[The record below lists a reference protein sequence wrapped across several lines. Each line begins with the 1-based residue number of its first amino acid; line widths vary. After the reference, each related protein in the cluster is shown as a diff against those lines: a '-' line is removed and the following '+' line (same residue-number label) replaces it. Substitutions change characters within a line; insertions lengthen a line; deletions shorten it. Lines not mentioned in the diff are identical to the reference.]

1 MKIFNENKVGWRL
14 IGKYLSGESN
24 NKESLQVKKWIESS
38 NKNIILFEKIQS
50 DWNKINLTKNMKRVD
65 VDNAWEN
72 LKQRIMTEK
81 PEMVPVKEPEKVS
94 TVKINL
100 YRSLQIA
107 ASVLIIIGISYG
119 INKVFIESGFN
130 DKTTV
135 KSGMTNSSVVLLPDG
150 SKVYLNS
157 HTTIKY
163 TEQYGTN
170 SRNIYL
176 KGEAY
181 FDVVKNQNK
190 PFIVNTNNA
199 KIKVLGTSFNINT
212 KTASNK
218 LEVFVESG
226 NVQLSQKSYSENNIL
241 IEPGYIGVLSKN
253 SLTKSKNDDINYL
266 AWKTRYLTFRE
277 TKLEIVAEKL
287 ESVYNTNIQFDN
299 KEIADCKLT
308 ATFNNASLD
317 TILKVIE
324 GSFNLQIENIV
335 KTKGKVIIVG
345 SGC

>member
-1 MKIFNENKVGWRL
+1 MLKHNKIYTYL
-14 IGKYLSGESN
+14 GKYLSGESN
-24 NKESLQVKKWIESS
+24 NEESIQVKKWIESS
-38 NKNIILFEKIQS
+38 NKNKILFEKIQS

-65 VDNAWEN
+65 VDSAWEN
-72 LKQRIMTEK
+72 LKQRILKEK
-81 PEMVPVKEPEKVS
+81 PEMIPVKEPAREG
-94 TVKINL
+94 TARIYL

-107 ASVLIIIGISYG
+107 ASILIIIGIAYG
-119 INKVFIESGFN
+119 INRVFIESGFT
-130 DKTTV
+130 DDTTV
-135 KSGMTNSSVVLLPDG
+135 KSGMSNTSVVLLPDG

-157 HTTIKY
+157 RTTVKY
-163 TEQYGTN
+163 DGQYGTD

-181 FDVVKNQNK
+181 FEVVKDQNK

-199 KIKVLGTSFNINT
+199 KVKVLGTSFNINT
-212 KTASNK
+212 EISKNEV
-218 LEVFVESG
+218 EVFVEYG
-226 NVQLSQKSYSENNIL
+226 NVQLSQKSDSENNIL
-241 IEPGYIGVLSKN
+241 IEPGYIGVLSDNK
-253 SLTKSKNDDINYL
+253 LTKSKNNDVNYL

-299 KEIADCKLT
+299 LAIADCKLT

-324 GSFNLQIENIV
+324 GSFNLQIENII
-335 KTKGKVIIVG
+335 KTNGKVIIVG